1 MNIKK
6 KKQQQQQQQQQLWSI
21 ETQNIAKEV
30 SVTQTPHLYS
40 VAILILQIWHKK
52 RGNI

>member
-1 MNIKK
+1 MNIYKYKK
-6 KKQQQQQQQQQLWSI
+6 KQLWSI

-40 VAILILQIWHKK
+40 LAIFILQIWHKK
-52 RGNI
+52 GTISRAYN